1 MTSYFKTLFAS
12 LFNEEDTEDLA
23 GQKNEDYEIPYE
35 KEEVNVDPPSADINE
50 EAQLCEANKK
60 GKNYYLFCFLRH
72 FKVQGYDYFGGS
84 QAVI

>member
-35 KEEVNVDPPSADINE
+35 KEEVNVDPPSADNNE
-50 EAQLCEANKK
+50 EAQLCEVNKE
-60 GKNYYLFCFLRH
+60 GKNYVFCLLRH

>member
-50 EAQLCEANKK
+50 EAQLCEVNKE
-60 GKNYYLFCFLRH
+60 GKNYVFCFLRH

-84 QAVI
+84 QL

>member
-35 KEEVNVDPPSADINE
+35 NEEVNVDPQSADINE
-50 EAQLCEANKK
+50 EGQLYEVNTE
-60 GKNYYLFCFLRH
+60 GKNYYIFCLYSHLQRREVHLF
-72 FKVQGYDYFGGS
+72 S
-84 QAVI
+84 

>member
-50 EAQLCEANKK
+50 EAQLCEVNKE
-60 GKNYYLFCFLRH
+60 GKNYY
-72 FKVQGYDYFGGS
+72 
-84 QAVI
+84 

>member
-50 EAQLCEANKK
+50 EAQLCEVNEES
-60 GKNYYLFCFLRH
+60 KNYVFCFLRH